1 MAQMHNPPDHDEA
14 PPPYTEAA
22 NTAYNPAFM
31 PNLTSQQASAHASTT
46 SNEPG
51 TPSTAPSAPPLST
64 IADSAPSTPLPQAVS
79 PPPLGMYPGGVSS
92 PQQPYPHHT
101 YYHHHH
107 QEQHLVSGPQQQ
119 YYQTM
124 PIPQHQHQSYFP
136 GGWTIP
142 QQLPQQRQQRYFID
156 SSERRFPLAALFFL
170 FGWIC
175 PPLWILG
182 ACCCS
187 GSRNRYE
194 AWWGKANFIMAVM
207 FIISSLLYSMMA
219 ITVGDWMIGLHVFSL
234 ATA

>member
-1 MAQMHNPPDHDEA
+1 MTTGLETRHPKLGRDIVACCWTCIAFHVSFVYPMAQMHNPPDHDEA

-119 YYQTM
+119 YYLTM

-170 FGWIC
+170 FGW
-175 PPLWILG
+175 
-182 ACCCS
+182 
-187 GSRNRYE
+187 
-194 AWWGKANFIMAVM
+194 
-207 FIISSLLYSMMA
+207 
-219 ITVGDWMIGLHVFSL
+219 
-234 ATA
+234 

>member
-1 MAQMHNPPDHDEA
+1 MAQLHNPPDHDEA

-31 PNLTSQQASAHASTT
+31 PNLTSHQASNHASTT
-46 SNEPG
+46 SNEPETPH

-64 IADSAPSTPLPQAVS
+64 IADSAPSTPLPESVS
-79 PPPLGMYPGGVSS
+79 PLGIRQDNMYPGGS
-92 PQQPYPHHT
+92 PQQPYPHPM
-101 YYHHHH
+101 YYH
-107 QEQHLVSGPQQQ
+107 QEQHHLVNGPQQY

-124 PIPQHQHQSYFP
+124 PIPQHQHQSYFA
-136 GGWTIP
+136 GGWMIP
-142 QQLPQQRQQRYFID
+142 PQQRQRHFID
-156 SSERRFPLAALFFL
+156 PSERRFPVAALFFL

-219 ITVGDWMIGLHVFSL
+219 ITVGDWMIGLRVFSL